1 MHIQFSDSLDFLA
14 GLRDEL
20 PVVTAP
26 VSLVECH
33 AGLVIIDEQNGF
45 ATVGAGPLAP
55 AEPNAQIATMIEET
69 DRLSRIF
76 INRDMPIAVFLDYH
90 HPDRPEPPYPP
101 HCIAGSGEEDLVP
114 KLQWLA
120 NAPQATELRAD
131 CINDFVGSID
141 IASGRNQIVE
151 WVSDHKLDTI
161 IVVGICTDICV
172 AEFVTTMLSAR
183 NHRMMPRLKDVVVYE
198 PGCATYDLPKERVA
212 ALGLPKTAAHPQ
224 NLAHHLGLY
233 LMASRGARLASQIYL
248 NPRCGSSSTEH

>member
-1 MHIQFSDSLDFLA
+1 MHIQFGDSSDLLA
-14 GLRDEL
+14 GLRNEL
-20 PVVTAP
+20 PVETAP
-26 VSLVECH
+26 VSLVERR

-45 ATVGAGPLAP
+45 ATVGAGLLAP
-55 AEPNAQIATMIEET
+55 VEPNAQIATMIDET

-76 INRDMPIAVFLDYH
+76 VNRDLPIAVFLDYH
-90 HPDRPEPPYPP
+90 CPDMPEPPYPP

-141 IASGRNQIVE
+141 LASGRNQIVE
-151 WVSDHKLDTI
+151 WVNDHRSDTI

-183 NHRMMPRLKDVVVYE
+183 NHRMMPTLKDVVVYE
-198 PGCATYDLPKERVA
+198 PGCATYDLPKERA
-212 ALGLPKTAAHPQ
+212 LALGLPKTAAHPQ
-224 NLAHHLGLY
+224 ALAHHLGLY
-233 LMASRGARLASQIYL
+233 LMASRGACLASQLYL
-248 NPRCGSSSTEH
+248 NPRCDFSSTER